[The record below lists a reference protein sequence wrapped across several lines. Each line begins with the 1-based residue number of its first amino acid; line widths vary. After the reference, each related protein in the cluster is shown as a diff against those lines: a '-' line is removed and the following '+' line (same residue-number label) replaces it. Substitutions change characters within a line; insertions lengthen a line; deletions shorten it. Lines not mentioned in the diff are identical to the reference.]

1 MCIYTYIYIYI
12 YMYVSYCLLPMLS
25 RSLPVP
31 ADGPS
36 PWLVAP
42 DVGQAHAT
50 GLGPWVLHGLGL
62 SPIPPPAPA
71 PSPWAPPAPPRVN
84 LLTRSLRELTRRIVL
99 SSQRKEGNSHRR
111 TAEGPGGGGAGAK
124 GPGGPV
130 SVEGNCRRVEYIIGQ
145 HIG

>member
-1 MCIYTYIYIYI
+1 MPPPG
-12 YMYVSYCLLPMLS
+12 S
-25 RSLPVP
+25 
-31 ADGPS
+31 ANGPS
-36 PWLVAP
+36 PLLVAP

-62 SPIPPPAPA
+62 SPTPPPGPRARPLGPPC
-71 PSPWAPPAPPRVN
+71 PSPGQFAYAE
-84 LLTRSLRELTRRIVL
+84 LTRAYAQLTRRIVL
-99 SSQRKEGNSHRR
+99 CSQRKEGNSHRR

-130 SVEGNCRRVEYIIGQ
+130 SVEGNCIRVEYLVGQ